1 MEQSVTPVIRD
12 KLSWDQIRAFP
23 VKSKEMSVVQL
34 RQLCVDFFRF
44 TKTFL
49 WTPDDDFHYIRNA
62 KGSEDHMYRGQI
74 YGGLPYIGLGTGNV
88 YRLMDYYDPETGV
101 VDIKAAAKEL
111 KLFGNQCSIGSSWG
125 WARVISSAAYTG
137 TPEMVQAN
145 GFLRLGPYTYD
156 DSLADFKISGVT
168 TTQIIAQ
175 NGEDVIFESYA
186 CLQPADGLVYYRTA
200 GHVIM
205 CSAAPH
211 VVRNAD
217 GTINPE
223 ESYVTIIEQAQ
234 RWVEMTSTSGDSFLA
249 KNSVD
254 KNMTFRKLVEE
265 AYIPFT
271 YGEFQGT
278 YPIEDTW
285 CEFSH
290 RGDSVTAAQLKAAS
304 VTSNFYIA
312 DVYAELLDNE
322 GNVTFREACR
332 CRLTGRKLLELDEA
346 IHPEAWEPYADGK
359 HTVRI
364 LVQLGTGERPCVY
377 QGMLV
382 KA

>member
-1 MEQSVTPVIRD
+1 
-12 KLSWDQIRAFP
+12 
-23 VKSKEMSVVQL
+23 
-34 RQLCVDFFRF
+34 
-44 TKTFL
+44 
-49 WTPDDDFHYIRNA
+49 
-62 KGSEDHMYRGQI
+62 
-74 YGGLPYIGLGTGNV
+74 
-88 YRLMDYYDPETGV
+88 
-101 VDIKAAAKEL
+101 
-111 KLFGNQCSIGSSWG
+111 
-125 WARVISSAAYTG
+125 
-137 TPEMVQAN
+137 
-145 GFLRLGPYTYD
+145 
-156 DSLADFKISGVT
+156 
-168 TTQIIAQ
+168 
-175 NGEDVIFESYA
+175 
-186 CLQPADGLVYYRTA
+186 
-200 GHVIM
+200 
-205 CSAAPH
+205 
-211 VVRNAD
+211 
-217 GTINPE
+217 
-223 ESYVTIIEQAQ
+223 
-234 RWVEMTSTSGDSFLA
+234 MTSTSGDSFLA

-254 KNMTFRKLVEE
+254 KNMTFRKLLEE